1 MTSGDKDAD
10 RTVEETASTDVE
22 PVADDIETEETAEED
37 GAEESGSGGR
47 GILVGFLLLVILG
60 LGGYAS
66 LPYWRQAIPEPYRSY
81 LPDLPPSEN
90 RRLIAGME
98 DTVKTNTA
106 ELDRLRAE
114 VKALRGEIEEIGD
127 AASPTGGSTVAEIGA
142 LKERFTAL
150 EARLRAIAAGAP
162 AGASGA
168 AGAPAGGDVL
178 HRLDLIAGRVEQQ
191 AEAIK
196 AMTAKADQKSTVQK
210 DELAEISRR
219 LDMVEATRAEAASVL
234 RLSDRINDVEKLA
247 RAMASR
253 HDASLANL
261 LAVVQLRAKA
271 ADGQPFDAELR
282 TARALA
288 DDKPAF
294 DALAGGFTDLAGKGV
309 ATTAALRHSF
319 DALSVTAAQA
329 AAAPQGDSLLD
340 KSIGRVTGLITVR
353 RLDGKDESKTVPAIL
368 ARAETFL
375 NAGDLNG
382 AVKELK
388 GIEVASAAAVMK
400 PWIARAEARVA
411 LDAALSTLTSDALAR
426 VAASAMQN
434 APAENRK
441 KGS

>member
-10 RTVEETASTDVE
+10 QTAEETASTEME
-22 PVADDIETEETAEED
+22 PVVTDDAAADAEDVTEDE
-37 GAEESGSGGR
+37 GAEEAGSGGR
-47 GILVGFLLLVILG
+47 GLLVGFLLLVILG

-66 LPYWRQAIPEPYRSY
+66 LPYWRQAIPEPYRGY

-90 RRLIAGME
+90 RRLITGME
-98 DTVKTNTA
+98 DAVAANRA
-106 ELDRLRAE
+106 ELDRLTAE
-114 VKALRGEIEEIGD
+114 VAALSAKVGD
-127 AASPTGGSTVAEIGA
+127 TGGAGDLGA
-142 LKERFTAL
+142 LKDRLSAL
-150 EARLRAIAAGAP
+150 EARLSAP
-162 AGASGA
+162 SASGA
-168 AGAPAGGDVL
+168 SALSSLSADSA
-178 HRLDLIAGRVEQQ
+178 HRLDLLTAQVEQQ
-191 AEAIK
+191 AESLK
-196 AMTAKADQKSTVQK
+196 TVTAKVDKTST
-210 DELAEISRR
+210 DEIAAIAKR
-219 LDMVEATRAEAASVL
+219 LDAVEANRAEASSVL

-247 RAMASR
+247 RTMASR

-271 ADGQPFDAELR
+271 ADGLPFDAELR

-288 DDKPAF
+288 DDKAAF
-294 DALAGGFTDLAGKGV
+294 DAQAADFTAFAGKGV
-309 ATTAALRHSF
+309 ATTAALRHGF

-340 KSIGRVTGLITVR
+340 KSIGRVVGLVTVR

-375 NAGDLNG
+375 NAGDLSA

-388 GIEVASAAAVMK
+388 DIAVPGAAAVMK
-400 PWIARAEARVA
+400 PWIARAEARIG

-426 VAASAMQN
+426 VAASAMQQ